1 MDDSSTPQAADD
13 PAGADQADVPM
24 AKRPKIRVGVPVW
37 RTGKPDSV
45 LAAAVDVARN
55 AILSIAEVRQIGV
68 HLGVRSEGERVA
80 THLFESK
87 MPGYGGWQWFA
98 VLTRVSRSKTVTVD
112 EIGLLPSAQSVL
124 APEWV
129 PWADRV
135 RPGDDDE
142 AVQLAGLI
150 TAEIDAVAA
159 DDASE
164 REQLLDQEAADAEAD
179 THN

>member
-1 MDDSSTPQAADD
+1 
-13 PAGADQADVPM
+13 M